1 MGGKD
6 TVDSSIR
13 VSAGV
18 GLGALALSIIVA
30 GFSRIPLGTLV
41 LRAVVFGVLFAAL
54 TYLVI
59 MLFRRYLPELFD
71 ESPAVQTSQ
80 TGRVVDIVLPGE
92 ESEIGATPVE
102 SVDYLDQ
109 GDIAAAMRDSPGE
122 DDHPDPDAGIY
133 SQIRSGP
140 ETGNLEQEVR
150 DISSGGL
157 MDDGSASSQADA
169 KRLRPVVSLDQL
181 DVLPDLDGLSDAFSI
196 APGIGEDGE
205 PAGFKPE
212 AISGAGRPNGADP
225 ATLAKAVQTL
235 LRRDQKGP

>member
-18 GLGALALSIIVA
+18 GLGALALSMIVA

-59 MLFRRYLPELFD
+59 MLFRRFLPELFD
-71 ESPAVQTSQ
+71 DSLVVRAHES
-80 TGRVVDIVLPGE
+80 GRMVDIVLPGE
-92 ESEIGATPVE
+92 ESDIGAVPGE
-102 SVDYLDQ
+102 QLDYLEP
-109 GDIAAAMRDSPGE
+109 GDIEKAVGVVPDTVERS
-122 DDHPDPDAGIY
+122 DPDDGLY
-133 SQIRSGP
+133 SQVRNGP

-150 DISSGGL
+150 EISNNGLIDGTAASGPG
-157 MDDGSASSQADA
+157 DA
-169 KRLRPVVSLDQL
+169 KRLRPVVTLDQL
-181 DVLPDLDGLSDAFSI
+181 DVLPDLDGLSDAFTI
-196 APGIGEDGE
+196 ATDSVGDSE
-205 PAGFKPE
+205 PAGFNPE
-212 AISGAGRPNGADP
+212 AIPAAGRTSGADP

-235 LRRDQKGP
+235 LRRDQKGQ

>member
-1 MGGKD
+1 M
-6 TVDSSIR
+6 DSSIR

-18 GLGALALSIIVA
+18 GLGALALSMIVA

-41 LRAVVFGVLFAAL
+41 LRAIVFGVLFAAL
-54 TYLVI
+54 TYLGI

-71 ESPAVQTSQ
+71 DGPAVLTSQ

-92 ESEIGATPVE
+92 ESDSGATPVE

-109 GDIAAAMRDSPGE
+109 GDIAAAVRNSTDAE
-122 DDHPDPDAGIY
+122 NYTDPDAEVY
-133 SQIRSGP
+133 SQVQRGP
-140 ETGNLEQEVR
+140 ETGTLEQEVR

-157 MDDGSASSQADA
+157 MDEGSVSSQADA
-169 KRLRPVVSLDQL
+169 KHLRPIVSLDQL

-196 APGIGEDGE
+196 APDLGESGE
-205 PAGFKPE
+205 PAGFNPE
-212 AISGAGRPNGADP
+212 TISGAGQTNGADP
-225 ATLAKAVQTL
+225 AALAKAVQTL

>member
-1 MGGKD
+1 
-6 TVDSSIR
+6 VDSSIR

-59 MLFRRYLPELFD
+59 LLFRRYLPELFD
-71 ESPAVQTSQ
+71 EGSAVQTSQ

-92 ESEIGATPVE
+92 ESDVDATPVE
-102 SVDYLDQ
+102 NVDYLDQ
-109 GDIAAAMRDSPGE
+109 GDIAAAVRASTVA
-122 DDHPDPDAGIY
+122 DDQSDPDVEVYG
-133 SQIRSGP
+133 QIKSGQ

-157 MDDGSASSQADA
+157 MEDATASSQADA

-196 APGIGEDGE
+196 ALDMGDGGE

-212 AISGAGRPNGADP
+212 ANSGAGRTNGADP